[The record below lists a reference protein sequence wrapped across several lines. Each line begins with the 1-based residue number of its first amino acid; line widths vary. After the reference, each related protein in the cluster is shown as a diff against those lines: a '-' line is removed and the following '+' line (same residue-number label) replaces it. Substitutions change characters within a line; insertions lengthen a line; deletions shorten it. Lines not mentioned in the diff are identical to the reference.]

1 MVYSA
6 KIVMKTL
13 ILTLTFTASA
23 ANASIGSGF
32 FPVVV
37 LVMQADGVTPAK
49 GVSVRLADLP
59 EYRKMELDPDKEL
72 KVLAASL
79 GKPVQTD
86 EKGCAVVF
94 FQGRFVYTP
103 GQDKAAYGQQLLGT
117 VVVEKEKQELF
128 RVTLKE
134 WAEKEKYSSTGN
146 DAPFIIVVLGSE

>member
-1 MVYSA
+1 
-6 KIVMKTL
+6 MKAL
-13 ILTLTFTASA
+13 ILALTFTASA

-37 LVMQADGVTPAK
+37 VVIQADGVTPAQ

-86 EKGCAVVF
+86 ERGCAVVF
-94 FQGRFVYTP
+94 FQGRFTYTP
-103 GQDKAAYGQQLLGT
+103 GDKASYGQQLLGT

-134 WAEKEKYSSTGN
+134 WAEKEKYSPAGN
-146 DAPFIIVVLGSE
+146 DAPFITVVLESK

>member
-1 MVYSA
+1 MKRLSLLFIVTNVGCALNSA
-6 KIVMKTL
+6 KAGI
-13 ILTLTFTASA
+13 AD
-23 ANASIGSGF
+23 GSGF

-37 LVMQADGVTPAK
+37 VVMQSDGVTPAQ

-94 FQGRFVYTP
+94 FQGRFTYTP
-103 GQDKAAYGQQLLGT
+103 GDKAAYGQQLLGT
-117 VVVEKEKQELF
+117 VVVEKEKQELI

-134 WAEKEKYSSTGN
+134 WAEKEKYSPTGN
-146 DAPFIIVVLGSE
+146 DAPFIIVVLGSK